1 MGSLLKYFLLTYA
14 VTWSCFITVVKISH
28 GPTSAAPTLAL
39 VRGFLLLLGT
49 FAPSLVALGITA
61 RDEGRPGVRA
71 LLRRILQWRVGT
83 RW

>member
-49 FAPSLVALGITA
+49 FAPSLVALELPA
-61 RDEGRPGVRA
+61 VVPNVPKMVQKSA
-71 LLRRILQWRVGT
+71 SANAA
-83 RW
+83 